1 MSITDHLKTGFTH
14 RPPGGP
20 GGALLQPR
28 AKVRNTKE
36 TIHRLFSYLAQKRGM
51 LVLVFAGVLA
61 STGIT
66 IAGTRLSGYALD
78 HFIQTRDI
86 RGLAVICLI
95 LAGIYLIN
103 VFSTYAQNA
112 LMIRVAQR
120 TAADLRRDLFS
131 NLQKLPLAYFD
142 THSSGDLMS
151 RLTNDVDNINLVLS
165 QNLIQFFSSIVNVVG
180 MLAAMFILSPLLTL
194 IALATTPVSIFGTQW
209 IAKKTKPYFDA
220 QQAELGMLN
229 GYIEEMVSG
238 QKVVQLFSREKR
250 VEDRFMVL
258 NKKLTRSAIMAQSL
272 SGVIGPV
279 NNMMNNITFLI
290 VTVCGAVFIIKGM
303 NMTVGIIFTFLL
315 YMRSFTRPVNDLLM
329 LINTIQSALAGAER
343 VFEIMDECPEH
354 DAPGARDIRDIS
366 GNVVIDGIDFS
377 YLPGKPVLKN
387 ASFDAHKGQT
397 IAIVGPTGAG
407 KTTIINL
414 LTKFYDLDGGNIFI
428 DGKEIRTL
436 TAAGLRRNI
445 SIVLQDPF
453 LFSET
458 VRENIRYGRLN
469 ATDREVESA
478 ARMACAHE
486 FIMQLPKGYDTV
498 LGDNGENLSQGQRQL
513 LSIAR
518 AIIADAGVLI
528 LDEATSSVDTRTEI
542 LIQNALLTL
551 MAGKTSFVIA
561 HRLSTIR
568 NADKIVV
575 IDQGRVVESG
585 THASLMSKQGFYS
598 SLYNSQFD

>member
-1 MSITDHLKTGFTH
+1 MSITDDLKTGFTH

-20 GGALLQPR
+20 GAALLQPR
-28 AKVRNTKE
+28 AQVRDTRG

-51 LVLVFAGVLA
+51 LLFVFAGVLA

-78 HFIQTRDI
+78 HFIKTRDM

-112 LMIRVAQR
+112 LMIRVAQN
-120 TAADLRRDLFS
+120 TAAALRRDLFS
-131 NLQKLPLAYFD
+131 HLQKLPLVYFD

-165 QNLIQFFSSIVNVVG
+165 QNLIQFFSSIVNVLG
-180 MLAAMFILSPLLTL
+180 MLAAMLVLSPLLTL
-194 IALATTPVSIFGTQW
+194 IAIVTTPVSIFATKL
-209 IAKKTKPYFDA
+209 IAKKTKPYFDG
-220 QQAELGMLN
+220 QQAELGILN

-238 QKVVQLFSREKR
+238 QKIVQLFSREKT
-250 VEDRFMVL
+250 VEERFQAL
-258 NKKLTRSAIMAQSL
+258 NKKLTRSAVMAQSI

-290 VTVCGAVFIIKGM
+290 VTVCGAVFIIRDM

-315 YMRSFTRPVNDLLM
+315 YMRSFTRPVNDMLM

-343 VFEIMDECPEH
+343 VFEIMDEHPEH
-354 DAPGARDIRDIS
+354 DAPDARDIRNIS
-366 GNVVIDGIDFS
+366 GDVVIDGIDFA

-387 ASFDAHKGQT
+387 ASFEAHKGQT

-428 DGKEIRTL
+428 DGKDIRTIS
-436 TAAGLRRNI
+436 AASLRSAI

-458 VRENIRYGRLN
+458 VRENIRYGRLD

-518 AIIADAGVLI
+518 AIIADTCVLI
-528 LDEATSSVDTRTEI
+528 LDEATSSVDTRTEL
-542 LIQNALLTL
+542 LIRNALLTL

-575 IDQGRVVESG
+575 LDQGRVVESG
-585 THASLMSKQGFYS
+585 THDSLMSRQGFYAD
-598 SLYNSQFD
+598 LYNSQFE